1 MIIYPAID
9 IIDGNCVR
17 LTQGKFDNVTVYEKD
32 PVKVA
37 LRWEESGAEFIH
49 VVDLDGALKGKGINR
64 KKILEI
70 ANTVK
75 IPVQTGGGI
84 RSMEDADELISGG
97 VSRIILGTAALKN
110 PDFVREAVKKY
121 GEKIAVGIDAKD
133 GFVATEGWE
142 NVSDTDAVS
151 FAKEMEKIG
160 VKHIIYTD
168 IATDG
173 MLSGPNFAAMKQM
186 SESVSSGIIA
196 SGGVGSE
203 EDIINLIPTGVDGVI
218 VGKALYTG
226 RVNLENVLKTMK
238 NGGK

>member
-17 LTQGKFDNVTVYEKD
+17 LTQGKFDDVTVYEKD

-37 LRWEESGAEFIH
+37 KNWEAQGAEFIH
-49 VVDLDGALKGKGINR
+49 VVDLDGALKGRGINR

-70 ANTVK
+70 AKSVN

-84 RSMEDADELISGG
+84 REMSDVCELLSGG
-97 VSRIILGTAALKN
+97 VERVILGTAALKN
-110 PDFVREAVKKY
+110 PDFVRDAVKKY
-121 GEKIAVGIDAKD
+121 GDRIAVGIDAKD
-133 GFVATEGWE
+133 GFVAVEGWE
-142 NVSDTDAVS
+142 KVSTVRALD
-151 FAKEMEKIG
+151 FANKMSEIG
-160 VKHIIYTD
+160 VRHIIYTD

-173 MLSGPNFAAMKQM
+173 MLKGPNFSANQNLA
-186 SESVSSGIIA
+186 SEVDCDIIA
-196 SGGVGSE
+196 SGGVSSND
-203 EDIINLIPTGVDGVI
+203 DIYNLIPTGVGGVI

-226 RVNLENVLKTMK
+226 KVNLAEAIKNVK